1 MTDLA
6 DDDASELLSQ
16 FERDGYVVVPGLIAP
31 ETCATLLAVVD
42 RLRLGA
48 DDTVVPQHQHG
59 SSGLLKMTK
68 LNQLSD
74 HTEAFAALAHSSKLV
89 DVVEVLIGPRSRVFR
104 DVVVVKPGPTDGVLR
119 HHQDSAY
126 WDVEPKR
133 LVSAWVALS
142 DASAAAGPLSVVPGS
157 HRSLA
162 RHDLILGKR
171 MRLPRRVTELLRG
184 LVSRAGTGDNA
195 ATTSD
200 GSLMRRLKRSVLANE
215 SRLAPLLEGLQD
227 YHVLDVD
234 ESACEILS
242 AEVGDVVFFHSLLVH
257 GTGPNLTEHDR
268 VASIM
273 SYMPADARLPNADA
287 SALPLARRP
296 AT

>member
-1 MTDLA
+1 MSIAERFDL
-6 DDDASELLSQ
+6 
-16 FERDGYVVVPGLIAP
+16 DGYVVIQGLIP
-31 ETCATLLAVVD
+31 PDDCTQLTEIVNDLRNHSTDAVQ
-42 RLRLGA
+42 
-48 DDTVVPQHQHG
+48 PQHQYG
-59 SSGLLKMTK
+59 SGRDLKMTK
-68 LNQLSD
+68 LNQLS
-74 HTEAFAALAHSSKLV
+74 TTVPAFAALAHRVEIV
-89 DVVEVLIGPRSRVFR
+89 DVVEQLIGPGARVFR
-104 DVVVVKPGPTDGVLR
+104 DVTVIKPGPTSGVLR

-142 DASAAAGPLSVVPGS
+142 DASAAAGPLSVVPDS
-157 HRSLA
+157 HHSLA
-162 RHDLILGKR
+162 CHDLVLGKR
-171 MRLPRRVTELLRG
+171 MRLPRRVTKLLRG

-195 ATTSD
+195 ATTSG

-215 SRLAPLLEGLQD
+215 SRLAPWLEGLQD

-268 VASIM
+268 VASII